1 MDIMHEPRPNSDS
14 NLNSTRCNSGL
25 SWAKS
30 GQHSEVV
37 FVLVLIVAGVKDGEA
52 AERGGGTKALRR

>member
-37 FVLVLIVAGVKDGEA
+37 LVLVLVLIIAGVNDGEA
-52 AERGGGTKALRR
+52 TERGGGRRR